1 MEQKFKKVFALLN
14 QMGRNKELREILHS
28 FTCGKTDKL
37 SVLTDDEF
45 NAFVSMLKSE
55 ERVMNESMRKAI
67 IGELASIGWTTME
80 DKPDMDRINK
90 FIKAIGSNNPKKRTV
105 GQLTNSELQYVL
117 TQVRAITKK
126 EREKQALEDGK
137 WVKK

>member
-1 MEQKFKKVFALLN
+1 
-14 QMGRNKELREILHS
+14 
-28 FTCGKTDKL
+28 
-37 SVLTDDEF
+37 
-45 NAFVSMLKSE
+45 
-55 ERVMNESMRKAI
+55 MRKAI
-67 IGELASIGWTTME
+67 IGELASIGWTTIE
-80 DKPDMDRINK
+80 DKPDMDRINN